1 MGQALSRF
9 WQWLFV
15 FKFEGRLL
23 MLGLDASGKTTILYK
38 LRLGEVIATLP
49 TIGFNVETIE
59 VGKMNLTVWDVG
71 GQEKI
76 RMLWR
81 HYYDNLNGLVFV
93 VDSTDRERLHEVRDE
108 LARLLDEASLQGVP
122 LLVFANKQDL
132 HNAIS
137 VSELTEKLN
146 LTNIRDRSWFIQ
158 SCSAILGTGI
168 DEGITWFCE
177 TYKKIRS
184 QSRLQSNNR

>member
-38 LRLGEVIATLP
+38 LRLGEVVATLP

>member
-1 MGQALSRF
+1 M
-9 WQWLFV
+9 
-15 FKFEGRLL
+15 L

-38 LRLGEVIATLP
+38 LRLGEVVATLP

-158 SCSAILGTGI
+158 SCSALSGAGI

>member
-1 MGQALSRF
+1 MGKVFSRF
-9 WQWLFV
+9 WEWLFV

-38 LRLGEVIATLP
+38 LKLGEVVSTIP
-49 TIGFNVETIE
+49 TIGFNVETLQ
-59 VGKMNLTVWDVG
+59 VGKVKLTVWDVG

-76 RMLWR
+76 RTLWR
-81 HYYDNLNGLVFV
+81 HYYENVNGLVFV
-93 VDSTDRERLHEVRDE
+93 VDSTDRERLQEVRDE
-108 LARLLDEASLQGVP
+108 LARLIDEASLQGAP

-137 VSELTEKLN
+137 VSELTQELN
-146 LTNIRDRSWFIQ
+146 LANIRDRQWFIQ
-158 SCSAILGTGI
+158 SCSATSGYGL

-177 TYKKIRS
+177 NYKKIKS
-184 QSRLQSNNR
+184 QSLRQSNYR

>member
-1 MGQALSRF
+1 M
-9 WQWLFV
+9 
-15 FKFEGRLL
+15 L

-38 LRLGEVIATLP
+38 LRLGEVVATLP